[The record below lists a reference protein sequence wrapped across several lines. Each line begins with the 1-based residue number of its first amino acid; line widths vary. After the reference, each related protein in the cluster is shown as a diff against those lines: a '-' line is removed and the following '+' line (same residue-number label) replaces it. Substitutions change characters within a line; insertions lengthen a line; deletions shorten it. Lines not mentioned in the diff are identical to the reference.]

1 MRPYHALKVSKKK
14 KAKNDEENDVDQAE
28 NEEWQQASAGQG
40 HLKYIYFFKN
50 TQQVNYFLT
59 RWYNLKY
66 FYKITKR
73 PATLPCE
80 KYLPRLVRELRPP

>member
-14 KAKNDEENDVDQAE
+14 KSKKKKMMKKMMLTRQKTKNGNKQE
-28 NEEWQQASAGQG
+28 SAGQG
-40 HLKYIYFFKN
+40 HLKYIFILKN

-66 FYKITKR
+66 F
-73 PATLPCE
+73 L
-80 KYLPRLVRELRPP
+80 